1 MKKLPP
7 RGFSVTMNPQEKED
21 RKEVAKMYYTG
32 IDLHKKTSFI
42 TTIDNSG
49 KVVFRRNF
57 ANQQEQ
63 ILDYFINLDA
73 PTKIVIEAMC
83 SWHWLYDLLTAH
95 HLNVVISNPLKT
107 KAIAS
112 AKIKND
118 KVDSHMLAQLLRA
131 ELIATVH
138 VCSLKTRKLKELLR
152 HRRRLVADATRMKN
166 RIHMLLMKN
175 NITVPVSDLFGAK
188 GMKYL
193 KEIDLPIYHRQQ
205 LRSYLTLY
213 GQLTKQI
220 QPLTKR
226 IGRLAKKDPMA
237 QLLMTIPGIG
247 PLTAM
252 YIKAEI
258 EDISRFPSY
267 RNLASYAGLVPCLD
281 ASADKSRTGRITKQG
296 SPYLRTALVE
306 AAQIIPRMK
315 KTRLNVF
322 FRKRIV
328 RAGYQKA
335 IVATAHK
342 MLQVVYYVLKNQ
354 TPYQEQY
361 SDSA

>member
-1 MKKLPP
+1 
-7 RGFSVTMNPQEKED
+7 
-21 RKEVAKMYYTG
+21 MYYTG

-42 TTIDNSG
+42 TTIDKSG

-57 ANQQEQ
+57 ANKEDQ
-63 ILDYFINLDA
+63 ILDYFVNLDG
-73 PTKIVIEAMC
+73 PTKIVIESMC
-83 SWHWLYDLLTAH
+83 SWYWLHDLLKAH
-95 HLNVVISNPLKT
+95 NFDVVISNPLKT

-131 ELIATVH
+131 DLIATVH

-152 HRRRLVADATRMKN
+152 HRQRLVRDATRMKN

-175 NITVPVSDLFGAK
+175 NISVAVRDLFGVK
-188 GMKYL
+188 GMKCL
-193 KEIDLPIYHRQQ
+193 QSIGLPSYHHQQ
-205 LRSYLTLY
+205 LKSYLSLY
-213 GQLTKQI
+213 DCLTEQIEPLTKQV
-220 QPLTKR
+220 R
-226 IGRLAKKDPMA
+226 DLAQKDPVA

-247 PLTAM
+247 PITAM
-252 YIKAEI
+252 FIIAEI

-306 AAQIIPRMK
+306 AAQVIPRMK

-342 MLQVVYYVLKNQ
+342 ILQYVYYVLKNQ
-354 TPYQEQY
+354 NPYQEEY
-361 SDSA
+361 PASA

>member
-1 MKKLPP
+1 
-7 RGFSVTMNPQEKED
+7 
-21 RKEVAKMYYTG
+21 MYYTG

-42 TTIDNSG
+42 TTVNGSG

-57 ANQQEQ
+57 PNNPEK
-63 ILDYFINLDA
+63 ILDYFLNLGG
-73 PTKIVIEAMC
+73 PTKIVIESMC
-83 SWHWLYDLLTAH
+83 SWHWLYDLLKA
-95 HLNVVISNPLKT
+95 NNFDVVISNPLKT

-131 ELIATVH
+131 DLIATVY

-152 HRRRLVADATRMKN
+152 HRRRLVNDATRMKN

-175 NITVPVSDLFGAK
+175 NISVAVSDLFGVK

-205 LRSYLTLY
+205 LKCYLTLY

-220 QPLTKR
+220 EPLTKR
-226 IGRLAKKDPMA
+226 IKNLADKDPMA
-237 QLLMTIPGIG
+237 KLLMTIPGIG
-247 PLTAM
+247 SLTAM
-252 YIKAEI
+252 FIIAEI

-306 AAQIIPRMK
+306 AAQVIPRMK
-315 KTRLNVF
+315 KSRLNIF
-322 FRKRIV
+322 YRKRIV

-342 MLQVVYYVLKNQ
+342 ILRYAYYVLKNQ
-354 TPYQEQY
+354 TPYREEY
-361 SDSA
+361 PTCA

>member
-1 MKKLPP
+1 
-7 RGFSVTMNPQEKED
+7 
-21 RKEVAKMYYTG
+21 MYYTG

-42 TTIDNSG
+42 TTVDESG

-57 ANQQEQ
+57 ANREQ
-63 ILDYFINLDA
+63 DIIDYFVSLDG
-73 PTKIVIEAMC
+73 PTEIVIESTC
-83 SWHWLYDLLTAH
+83 SWYWLHDLLKAH
-95 HLNVVISNPLKT
+95 NFNVVISNPLKT

-131 ELIATVH
+131 DLIATVY

-152 HRRRLVADATRMKN
+152 HRQRLVHDATRMKN

-175 NITVPVSDLFGAK
+175 NTSIAVSDLFGVK
-188 GMKYL
+188 GMKQL
-193 KEIDLPIYHRQQ
+193 KQVDLPIYHRQQ
-205 LRSYLTLY
+205 LESYLTLY
-213 GQLTKQI
+213 DGLTQQIEPLTKQV
-220 QPLTKR
+220 R
-226 IGRLAKKDPMA
+226 DLAQKDPMA
-237 QLLMTIPGIG
+237 KLLMTIPGIG
-247 PLTAM
+247 PITAM
-252 YIKAEI
+252 FIIAEI
-258 EDISRFPSY
+258 ENISRFPSY
-267 RNLASYAGLVPCLD
+267 RNLSSYAGLVPCLD

-296 SPYLRTALVE
+296 SPYLRSALVE
-306 AAQIIPRMK
+306 AAHVIPRMK

-342 MLQVVYYVLKNQ
+342 ILQVVYYVLKNQ

-361 SDSA
+361 PVSA